1 MLYYLSKNHTD
12 LYPDEPL
19 PYQTFKVSLENLLRD
34 TRTQIHYVKS
44 ARSSD
49 LIELDF
55 DLINNRRNDLLGKYI
70 EYIDP
75 TKIVNNVL
83 TDRPLLHT
91 PRIKGLKKSIGK
103 YGVLTPILVHTVPE
117 WLGWWGRHSPRFNRY
132 PKFPYEDGC
141 YIVKEGR
148 HRALVTELIGY
159 KELIPSFVLIPVK
172 GS

>member
-12 LYPDEPL
+12 LYPDKPL
-19 PYQTFKVSLENLLRD
+19 DYQTFKVSLENLLRK
-34 TRTQIHYVKS
+34 TKTQISYSKS
-44 ARSSD
+44 IRFSD
-49 LIELDF
+49 IIELDV
-55 DLINNRRNDLLGKYI
+55 DLITERRNDLLGKYI

-117 WLGWWGRHSPRFNRY
+117 WFGWWGRHL
-132 PKFPYEDGC
+132 PYEDSC

-159 KELIPSFVLIPVK
+159 RELIPSFVLIPVK

>member
-103 YGVLTPILVHTVPE
+103 YGVLTPILVHTIPE
-117 WLGWWGRHSPRFNRY
+117 WFGWRGRDL
-132 PKFPYEDGC
+132 PYEDGY

-148 HRALVTELIGY
+148 HRALVTELIGH
-159 KELIPSFVLIPVK
+159 KELIPSFVLIPIK

>member
-1 MLYYLSKNHTD
+1 MLYRLSKNHTD
-12 LYPDEPL
+12 LYPDESL

-34 TRTQIHYVKS
+34 TRTQIHYAKS
-44 ARSSD
+44 VYSSD
-49 LIELDF
+49 LIELDSG
-55 DLINNRRNDLLGKYI
+55 LIAVKRNEFLGKYI

-83 TDRPLLHT
+83 KDRPLLHT
-91 PRIKGLKKSIGK
+91 PRIKALKKSIKK
-103 YGVLTPILVHTVPE
+103 YGVLTPILVHTIPE
-117 WLGWWGRHSPRFNRY
+117 WFGWWGRHL
-132 PKFPYEDGC
+132 PYEDGH

-159 KELIPSFVLIPVK
+159 KELIPSFVLIPVR

>member
-1 MLYYLSKNHTD
+1 MLYHLSKNHTD
-12 LYPDEPL
+12 LYPDKPL
-19 PYQTFKVSLENLLRD
+19 DYQTFKVSLENLLRK
-34 TRTQIHYVKS
+34 TKTQISYAKS
-44 ARSSD
+44 IRFSD
-49 LIELDF
+49 IIELDL
-55 DLINNRRNDLLGKYI
+55 DLITERRDNLLGKYI

-91 PRIKGLKKSIGK
+91 PRIKGLKKSIGR

-117 WLGWWGRHSPRFNRY
+117 WFGWWGRHP
-132 PKFPYEDGC
+132 PYEDGC

-159 KELIPSFVLIPVK
+159 KKLIPSFVLIPVK